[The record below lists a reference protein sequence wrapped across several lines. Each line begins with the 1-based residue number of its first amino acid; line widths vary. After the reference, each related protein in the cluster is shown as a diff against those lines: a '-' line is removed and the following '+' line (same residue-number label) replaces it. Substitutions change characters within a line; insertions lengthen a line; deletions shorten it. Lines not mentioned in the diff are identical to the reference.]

1 LPRRLADPWVKTFM
15 KASDAWLVYGTRQ
28 ARDVVELGADPSRTV
43 IAPIT
48 ALVPQQMP
56 QRPRPDRT
64 ASTRFLFV
72 GRFIE
77 RKGLDVLLDAFG
89 RVDGGELWLVGDG
102 PQRGSAEAAA
112 ARDPRIRL
120 LGHLQGD
127 PLEAAYRESDVLVVP
142 SLYEPWGL
150 VVHEGLA
157 HGLPVIVTDQ
167 VGAGDDLIDRGTNG
181 FVVPTASSEG
191 LADAMRAI
199 STWAPDQ
206 WRRAAARSQQTL
218 EAASLERGVDG
229 FVRGCALAV
238 EHRRGLSGRKATD

>member
-1 LPRRLADPWVKTFM
+1 M

-28 ARDVVELGADPSRTV
+28 ARDAIELGADPARTV
-43 IAPIT
+43 IAPVT

-56 QRPRPDRT
+56 ERPRLSRT

-77 RKGLDVLLDAFG
+77 RKGLDVLLDAFA
-89 RVDGGELWLVGDG
+89 RLDGCELWLVGDG
-102 PQRGSAEAAA
+102 PQRRTAEAAA
-112 ARDPRIRL
+112 TRDPRIRL
-120 LGHLQGD
+120 LGHLQGGA
-127 PLEAAYRESDVLVVP
+127 LEDAYRESDVLVVP

-167 VGAGDDLIDRGTNG
+167 VGAADDLIDRGTNG
-181 FVVPTASSEG
+181 FVVPTGSAAG

-199 STWAPDQ
+199 SGWAPEQ
-206 WRRAAARSQQTL
+206 WQRAATRSKDTL
-218 EAASLERGVDG
+218 EAASIERGVEG
-229 FVRGCALAV
+229 FVQGCALAV
-238 EHRRGLSGRKATD
+238 QHRRRLREQKQRD